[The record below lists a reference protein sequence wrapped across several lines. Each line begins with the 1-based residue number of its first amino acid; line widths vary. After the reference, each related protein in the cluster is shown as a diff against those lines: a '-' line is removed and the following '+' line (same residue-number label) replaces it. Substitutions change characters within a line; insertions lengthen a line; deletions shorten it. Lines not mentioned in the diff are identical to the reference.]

1 MIHLVVIACLV
12 AAPHT
17 CQEMPFPDA
26 TSEDVTTCMHDG
38 PANADKWQG
47 ANPDYWVIGWKCAK

>member
-17 CQEMPFPDA
+17 CQEMAVPDVS
-26 TSEDVTTCMHDG
+26 SEDVATCMHDG
-38 PANADKWQG
+38 LTNADKWQG
-47 ANPDYWVIGWKCAK
+47 ANPD